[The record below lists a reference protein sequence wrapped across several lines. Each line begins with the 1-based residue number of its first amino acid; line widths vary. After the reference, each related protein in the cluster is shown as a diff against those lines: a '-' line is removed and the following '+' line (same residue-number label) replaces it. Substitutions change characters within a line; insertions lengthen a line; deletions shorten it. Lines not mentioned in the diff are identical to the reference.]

1 MKNIFT
7 KLKPSK
13 RGDDA
18 VKLASL
24 FYIEC
29 ILLAKDNTTRI
40 NSSSVRLANDLEAFG
55 KCPWSL
61 QSYKI
66 LVKHMK
72 DLMQD
77 QPDKFQERKKKNPK
91 YKNAKLS
98 VYGFPL
104 VLQVWAYEEIPE
116 VGTHF
121 ANKVGNHDVP
131 LLNWTAVPKFHYSK
145 LRRLVFLEEE
155 EKVSDS
161 EEGEE
166 EDETNEEDVQVFEKL
181 KILEEMQNLR
191 VCVEKVEKKIT
202 IVEDSISEIKVLLQ
216 KLIGN
221 QNPSVQEEVDK
232 VDNDDVVVQDE
243 AAVEAEGENIVQT
256 SDGEDAE
263 VIHADAGQGEG
274 QGPAAD
280 VPLKSTSVH
289 EEGAAADRHGV
300 AYRQLSPTADFTAHE
315 DGVVKEVG
323 DVSNPLKNEGGTRAD
338 LIISTVV
345 TEVDWENEH
354 NKHGSNFP
362 DIMMCLNE
370 DSQQVEDE
378 QLPSVTAPGPFENL
392 DWDGGDVG
400 STPLDVEPLED
411 VSTKH
416 RHKRKRCRANYK
428 CSPYLDPIIP
438 IEPPMF
444 HPSDDDIASLK
455 AWIEEPDN
463 VEPKMVVLNLPSFDE
478 VDREFFRELVQP
490 DETLWSYHMDALSY
504 LLVKD
509 CKTEKPY
516 KLINPYFTHQLLSK
530 DANDENVWTR
540 DKYLPAVD
548 WRGLE
553 KVFVP
558 LNVVGMHWVLAEIDL
573 HAKLVRVYD
582 SMRTSRSRLHAA
594 DLCVR
599 LPLLFRVIQAHP
611 DLSKVE
617 VWKAKAVADVPQQE
631 GGSICGL
638 MVVAYA
644 EALMLGLPMRPYC
657 EYANVASKR
666 WHFALRL
673 WSLRQTVS

>member
-1 MKNIFT
+1 MADGALKLRIPSHDYFPAQYSVCSAFRIAAKWVKDRLSPTQKDRFRELPWGHLIDIPQTDNSGQILHMLALHIVQDQPDNELWFGIGGTLYKFTYADFSYISELPIHDEPEAAEADLAAPEDEDCGDDSGQQSGQEDEPVGALAEKYFGGKDNITHANMKNIFT

-29 ILLAKDNTTRI
+29 VLLAKDNTTRI
-40 NSSSVRLANDLEAFG
+40 NASSVRLANDLEAFG

-145 LRRLVFLEEE
+145 LRRLVFPEEE

-166 EDETNEEDVQVFEKL
+166 EDETNEEDVQVFGKL

-232 VDNDDVVVQDE
+232 VDNDDVIVQDE

-289 EEGAAADRHGV
+289 EEGAAADGHGV

-338 LIISTVV
+338 LIIS
-345 TEVDWENEH
+345 H
-354 NKHGSNFP
+354 
-362 DIMMCLNE
+362 
-370 DSQQVEDE
+370 
-378 QLPSVTAPGPFENL
+378 
-392 DWDGGDVG
+392 
-400 STPLDVEPLED
+400 
-411 VSTKH
+411 
-416 RHKRKRCRANYK
+416 Y
-428 CSPYLDPIIP
+428 
-438 IEPPMF
+438 
-444 HPSDDDIASLK
+444 
-455 AWIEEPDN
+455 
-463 VEPKMVVLNLPSFDE
+463 
-478 VDREFFRELVQP
+478 
-490 DETLWSYHMDALSY
+490 
-504 LLVKD
+504 
-509 CKTEKPY
+509 
-516 KLINPYFTHQLLSK
+516 
-530 DANDENVWTR
+530 
-540 DKYLPAVD
+540 
-548 WRGLE
+548 
-553 KVFVP
+553 
-558 LNVVGMHWVLAEIDL
+558 
-573 HAKLVRVYD
+573 
-582 SMRTSRSRLHAA
+582 
-594 DLCVR
+594 
-599 LPLLFRVIQAHP
+599 
-611 DLSKVE
+611 
-617 VWKAKAVADVPQQE
+617 
-631 GGSICGL
+631 
-638 MVVAYA
+638 
-644 EALMLGLPMRPYC
+644 
-657 EYANVASKR
+657 
-666 WHFALRL
+666 
-673 WSLRQTVS
+673 